1 MFSVGIFPIATL
13 FHVYNVYD
21 AELLSARGGLGR
33 VRLTFYTIEIEYPQI
48 VFQVTQ

>member
-1 MFSVGIFPIATL
+1 MFSIDIFPMLTL
-13 FHVYNVYD
+13 FHIYHVYD